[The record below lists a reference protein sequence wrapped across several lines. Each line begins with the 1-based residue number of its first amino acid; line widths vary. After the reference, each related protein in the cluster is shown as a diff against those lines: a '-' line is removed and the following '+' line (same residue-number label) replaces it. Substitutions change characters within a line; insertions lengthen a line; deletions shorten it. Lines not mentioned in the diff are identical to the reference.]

1 VRRSRQES
9 GIRERIAEV
18 ATRLFC
24 EKGFGQTTVS
34 EIVARAGV
42 TKPVLYYYFGSKAGL
57 FNALFADHFQGIQA
71 IVDRAAALEG
81 PIRDKLLRLTLDQF
95 AFCEARLDCLRFVL
109 HALFGPQKGTPRDRY
124 AELQHMT
131 TGLVSQILRLAV
143 EQGELRPLN
152 VEHLGVIFIGMV
164 HMFIMR
170 HLFDPSFALDASTAE
185 QLVDVFLYG
194 AHKGANDASYD
205 TVSAASDRA

>member
-1 VRRSRQES
+1 MDLEFRVRRSRQES

-81 PIRDKLLRLTLDQF
+81 PIRDPRVDPGHLAGSGFLHEGRCSLADGSRDGGFDCRLG
-95 AFCEARLDCLRFVL
+95 RR
-109 HALFGPQKGTPRDRY
+109 R
-124 AELQHMT
+124 
-131 TGLVSQILRLAV
+131 
-143 EQGELRPLN
+143 
-152 VEHLGVIFIGMV
+152 
-164 HMFIMR
+164 
-170 HLFDPSFALDASTAE
+170 
-185 QLVDVFLYG
+185 
-194 AHKGANDASYD
+194 
-205 TVSAASDRA
+205 